1 MKGLLKMKNVIKTF
15 VIAILS
21 ILATIIVC
29 NINMTT
35 TAHAETY
42 DIEQAYELVNKE
54 MKLYASCYDENDG
67 TFNVDYDTAC
77 EIAQLEAE
85 YYATSAE
92 EEQTTTT
99 TTAIE
104 EQTTTTTAIE
114 EQTTTTTTVLQTT
127 TTTTEGE
134 QTTTEETTEA
144 EEQTT
149 IVEEKQNYIPCNQ
162 CKEEAY
168 EYVNQTAQIYN
179 SVFDGTNFNVDYD
192 TACKLVELEFEYYST
207 LHEHTTAEEPATSE
221 TNLNSAY
228 EYVNQE
234 AEIYSSCYDENDG
247 TFNVDYDTACEIVQL
262 QMEYYSK

>member
-29 NINMTT
+29 NINTTT
-35 TAHAETY
+35 TANAETY
-42 DIEQAYELVNKE
+42 DIEEAYELVNKE
-54 MKLYASCYDENDG
+54 LELYASCYDG
-67 TFNVDYDTAC
+67 TNFNVDYDTAC
-77 EIAQLEAE
+77 KIAQLEADFYSNTNRTE
-85 YYATSAE
+85 TE
-92 EEQTTTT
+92 QTTTTIITTEEQTTTT
-99 TTAIE
+99 T
-104 EQTTTTTAIE
+104 
-114 EQTTTTTTVLQTT
+114 VLQTTT

-134 QTTTEETTEA
+134 QTTTEEITET

-149 IVEEKQNYIPCNQ
+149 TVEEQNYIPCNQ
-162 CKEEAY
+162 CKEEAN
-168 EYVNQTAQIYN
+168 EYVNQTTQIYN
-179 SVFDGTNFNVDYD
+179 NVFDGTNFNVDYD

-234 AEIYSSCYDENDG
+234 AEIYSSCYDGYD
-247 TFNVDYDTACEIVQL
+247 FNIDYDTACEIVQL

>member
-15 VIAILS
+15 VITLIS

-29 NINMTT
+29 NINTTT
-35 TAHAETY
+35 TANAETY
-42 DIEQAYELVNKE
+42 DIEEAYDLVNKE
-54 MKLYASCYDENDG
+54 MELYASCYNENDG

-77 EIAQLEAE
+77 EIAKLEAE

-92 EEQTTTT
+92 EEQTTTPIIT
-99 TTAIE
+99 TE
-104 EQTTTTTAIE
+104 EQ
-114 EQTTTTTTVLQTT
+114 TTTTTVLQTT
-127 TTTTEGE
+127 TTTTIEE
-134 QTTTEETTEA
+134 RTTTEETTET

-149 IVEEKQNYIPCNQ
+149 IVEEEQNYIPCNQ
-162 CKEEAY
+162 CKEEAN
-168 EYVNQTAQIYN
+168 EYVNQTTQIYN

-207 LHEHTTAEEPATSE
+207 PHEHATTEEPATSE

-234 AEIYSSCYDENDG
+234 AEIYSSCYDGYD
-247 TFNVDYDTACEIVQL
+247 FNIDYDTACEIVQL

>member
-1 MKGLLKMKNVIKTF
+1 MKNVIKTF
-15 VIAILS
+15 VITLIS

-29 NINMTT
+29 NINTTT
-35 TAHAETY
+35 TANAETY
-42 DIEQAYELVNKE
+42 DIEEAYELVNKE
-54 MKLYASCYDENDG
+54 LELYASCYNENDG

-77 EIAQLEAE
+77 EIAQLEADFYSNTNRTE
-85 YYATSAE
+85 TEQITAVEETTTTTTTIATTIKEETTTTTTE
-92 EEQTTTT
+92 EEQTTT
-99 TTAIE
+99 E
-104 EQTTTTTAIE
+104 EI
-114 EQTTTTTTVLQTT
+114 
-127 TTTTEGE
+127 TEI
-134 QTTTEETTEA
+134 

-149 IVEEKQNYIPCNQ
+149 IVEEEQNYIPCNQ
-162 CKEEAY
+162 CKEEAN

-207 LHEHTTAEEPATSE
+207 PHEHATTEEPVTSE

-234 AEIYSSCYDENDG
+234 AEIYSSCYDGYD
-247 TFNVDYDTACEIVQL
+247 FNIDYDTACEIVQL